1 MLSQNPSQN
10 GAADFSATASLQALF
25 PNRVL
30 VTGGAGYI
38 GSHMAH
44 ALLDRGDRVV
54 VLDDLSTGVAELV
67 PAKAEFVRGDIGDRE
82 LVQSLIRNYAIDA
95 VIHFAG
101 SVVVPESV
109 AQPLRYY
116 DNNTAKSCRL
126 VEACVAGDVRHIIF
140 SSTAAVY
147 GMGNGRPVTE
157 DDPQL
162 PINPYG
168 RSKLMTEWALA
179 DAAHAHGLSYI
190 ALRYFNVAGADP
202 AGRTGQ
208 STPRATH
215 LIKRAC
221 QVALNEGEELEIFGT
236 DFPTPDGTGIRD
248 YIHVADLVSC
258 HLLAL
263 DHLREGGTAR
273 VFNCGYG
280 RGASVREVIAMV
292 SRLAGKNLKFKCAAR
307 RPGDPAQ
314 LVANSD
320 RIRKE
325 LGWEPRHGTLEEI
338 VSTALAWER
347 RNACQDQLA
356 SAVGI

>member
-1 MLSQNPSQN
+1 MPSQMPGQK
-10 GAADFSATASLQALF
+10 GAADLAANSSLQPLF
-25 PNRVL
+25 RNRVL

-44 ALLDRGDRVV
+44 ALADRGDRVV
-54 VLDDLSTGVAELV
+54 VLDDLSTGVRDLV
-67 PAKAEFVRGDIGDRE
+67 PAKAEFVRGDVGDRE
-82 LVQSLIRNYAIDA
+82 LVTSLIRNYAIDA

-126 VEACVAGDVRHIIF
+126 VEACVGAEVSNLIF

-147 GMGNGRPVTE
+147 GMGDGRPATE
-157 DDPQL
+157 DDPKL

-179 DAAHAHGLSYI
+179 DAARAHDLRYV

-202 AGRTGQ
+202 GGRTGQ

-221 QVALNEGEELEIFGT
+221 QVALNDSEELEIFGT

-248 YIHVADLVSC
+248 YIHVADLVAC

-263 DHLREGGTAR
+263 DYLRDGGGCQ

-280 RGASVREVIAMV
+280 HGASVREVIAMV
-292 SRLAGKNLKFKCAAR
+292 SRLAGKGLKVKCAGR

-320 RIRKE
+320 RIRRE
-325 LGWEPRHGTLEEI
+325 LGWQPSHGTLEEI

-347 RNACQDQLA
+347 RAAGQEQLA